1 MNAQADA
8 DVAIVGA
15 GFAGSEA
22 AWQLARRGLTVAL
35 YEMRPLRSTEAHR
48 TDRCAELV
56 CSNSFKSL
64 SLENAHGLLK
74 AELGVQGSLILE
86 GARLH
91 AVPAGQALA
100 VDRDAFAAW
109 ITGRLATHPRIR
121 LVRAEVT
128 ALAPLLEAHRHVIVA
143 SGPLTASALAEDL
156 RRRLGTGYLYFHD
169 AIAPVIHADSLDTSV
184 AFRAS
189 RYGRSAGGSRT
200 ARDNTSGA
208 SGQAR
213 DGAAGVAPQ
222 ARDGTA
228 GVSRTTLDGAAG
240 VSGQTLGAAA
250 GVSGQTLDADEG
262 DYWNCPLSREQYLAF
277 VEAVRT
283 ADKVP
288 FRDFET
294 VPVGDLRPFE
304 GCIPIEAMAERGP
317 LTLAFG
323 PLKPVGLQ
331 DPRGGRP
338 FAVVQLRQENR
349 SGTLLGLVGC
359 QTKMTW
365 PEQRRVFRM
374 IPGLEHAEF
383 ERLGS
388 LHRNTFLNAPML
400 LDADLALK
408 GEPRLSFAG
417 QLTGVEGYMES
428 TAIGLYVAKRVA
440 ARLAGQPAGHTGEGA
455 GESSAERPSP
465 HTMTGALV
473 RYLLETPPATFAPM
487 NSAFGLLDPPPEG
500 LALGKKERKAWL
512 ARRALAEM
520 ERLEGEP

>member
-1 MNAQADA
+1 MTSSPSA

-22 AWQLARRGLTVAL
+22 AWQLARRGAPVAL
-35 YEMRPLRSTEAHR
+35 YEMRPVRSTEAHR

-56 CSNSFKSL
+56 CSNSFKSV

-74 AELGVQGSLILE
+74 AELAVQGSLMME

-109 ITGRLATHPRIR
+109 VTARLEAEPRIR
-121 LVRAEVT
+121 LVREEVT
-128 ALAPLLEAHRHVIVA
+128 QIGALLDRHKHVIVA

-156 RRRLGTGYLYFHD
+156 QARLGTGYLYFHD
-169 AIAPVIHADSLDTSV
+169 AIAPVIHADSLDRSI
-184 AFRAS
+184 AFQAS
-189 RYGRSAGGSRT
+189 RYGRSSAQ
-200 ARDNTSGA
+200 TSN
-208 SGQAR
+208 S
-213 DGAAGVAPQ
+213 
-222 ARDGTA
+222 
-228 GVSRTTLDGAAG
+228 S
-240 VSGQTLGAAA
+240 
-250 GVSGQTLDADEG
+250 EG
-262 DYWNCPLSREQYLAF
+262 DYWNCPMSREQYLAF

-283 ADKVP
+283 AEKVP
-288 FRDFET
+288 FHHFE
-294 VPVGDLRPFE
+294 DLRPFE
-304 GCIPIEAMAERGP
+304 GCLPIEVMVERGP
-317 LTLAFG
+317 MTLAFG
-323 PLKPVGLQ
+323 PMKPVGLQ

-338 FAVVQLRQENR
+338 FAIVQLRQENKA
-349 SGTLLGLVGC
+349 GTLLGLVGF

-388 LHRNTFLNAPML
+388 LHRNTFLNAPSL

-417 QLTGVEGYMES
+417 QITGVEGYMES

-440 ARLAGQPAGHTGEGA
+440 ARLANIEAP
-455 GESSAERPSP
+455 RPSP
-465 HTMTGALV
+465 RTMTGALV
-473 RYLLETPPATFAPM
+473 RYLIETPVKTFAPM
-487 NSAFGLLDPPPEG
+487 NSAFGLLDPLSELPDGSVPN
-500 LALGKKERKAWL
+500 ADKLGKKERKA
-512 ARRALAEM
+512 AQSRRALAEM
-520 ERLEGEP
+520 EALEAGSAPATHQSAGVESLRRLATEGTNTNDDSRNRRGAD

>member
-1 MNAQADA
+1 MDAPLRFPA

-22 AWQLARRGLTVAL
+22 AWQLARRGLSVAL
-35 YEMRPLRSTEAHR
+35 YEMRPHRTTEAHR

-74 AELGVQGSLILE
+74 AELELPGSLILE

-100 VDRDAFAAW
+100 VDRDAFSAW
-109 ITGRLATHPRIR
+109 ITERLLAQPRIR
-121 LVRAEVT
+121 LVREEVP
-128 ALAPLLEAHRHVIVA
+128 ALAPLLARHRHVIVA

-156 RRRLGTGYLYFHD
+156 RARLGTGYLYFHD
-169 AIAPVIHADSLDTSV
+169 AIAPVIRADSLDTSI
-184 AFRAS
+184 AFRAN
-189 RYGRSAGGSRT
+189 RYGRSSGVSPQALDGS
-200 ARDNTSGA
+200 
-208 SGQAR
+208 
-213 DGAAGVAPQ
+213 AGVPPPEHADSPGISPEGL
-222 ARDGTA
+222 DGSA
-228 GVSRTTLDGAAG
+228 GVSRQA
-240 VSGQTLGAAA
+240 
-250 GVSGQTLDADEG
+250 LDAGGEG
-262 DYWNCPLSREQYLAF
+262 DYWNCPLTREQYLAF

-283 ADKVP
+283 AEKVP
-288 FRDFET
+288 FHAFEN
-294 VPVGDLRPFE
+294 LRPFE
-304 GCIPIEAMAERGP
+304 GCLPIETMVERGP

-323 PLKPVGLQ
+323 PMKPVGLQ
-331 DPRGGRP
+331 DPRSAAGASRQAPGGGRP

-349 SGTLLGLVGC
+349 AGTLLGLVGF

-388 LHRNTFLNAPML
+388 LHRNTFLNAPTL

-417 QLTGVEGYMES
+417 QITGVEGYMES
-428 TAIGLYVAKRVA
+428 TAIGMYVAKRVA
-440 ARLAGQPAGHTGEGA
+440 ARLAERDAP
-455 GESSAERPSP
+455 RPSP

-473 RYLLETPPATFAPM
+473 RYLIETPAQRFVPM

-500 LALGKKERKAWL
+500 AAQGKQARKTWL
-512 ARRALAEM
+512 SRRALAEM
-520 ERLEGEP
+520 ERLEREGGSG